1 MITAEELEKL
11 AELKNKGIITEDEFN
26 AKREEFLGQSSIRKK
41 TKKSNQKTDEDKEEN
56 NTSHSSI
63 VGCILGIIAIIG
75 SISYCSS
82 DNSNNTNV
90 SSGVCTNYNYCLRI
104 KDEYERIASTSY
116 CPMIK
121 NEGTPLAQMMANEY
135 KKVEQKYWNEINQK
149 CPASSCNQNDFNLD
163 PFRFCH
169 F

>member
-1 MITAEELEKL
+1 MIYFDRETKLDLVNRFYEVTEPGGYLFIGHSEFLEK
-11 AELKNKGIITEDEFN
+11 D
-26 AKREEFLGQSSIRKK
+26 
-41 TKKSNQKTDEDKEEN
+41 
-56 NTSHSSI
+56 
-63 VGCILGIIAIIG
+63 
-75 SISYCSS
+75 
-82 DNSNNTNV
+82 
-90 SSGVCTNYNYCLRI
+90 RI